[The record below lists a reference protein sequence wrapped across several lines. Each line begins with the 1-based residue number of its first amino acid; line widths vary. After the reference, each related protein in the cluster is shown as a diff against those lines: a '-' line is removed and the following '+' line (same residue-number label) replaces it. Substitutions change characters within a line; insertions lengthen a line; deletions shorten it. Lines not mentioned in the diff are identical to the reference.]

1 MLLDLL
7 WLNCF
12 SKLNGSA
19 TFGFEIPLHD
29 GFSLSFLKYA
39 FGNKAD
45 VFVSLIVKLR
55 FNC

>member
-1 MLLDLL
+1 MVQPLLDLKSL
-7 WLNCF
+7 YMM
-12 SKLNGSA
+12 
-19 TFGFEIPLHD
+19 D
-29 GFSLSFLKYA
+29 FSLSFLKYA